1 MSVARTAIFFLA
13 YVVMTFA
20 TFGDARALLPTELN
34 PLILYVPAALIAAAV
49 ITHSRI
55 PGRLPENWGWY
66 IALAILAIA
75 QFMHPFLGVV
85 LFAADFVALPYL
97 AIVKPLLMLAIAL
110 TLLRVK
116 PRIGDLYLS
125 GLVPGFTVFLALTAL
140 IHQSVALV
148 KDLAA
153 AGVAHPAIEKIPGP
167 MANVAAAA
175 IIAVLFVMLSGI
187 RHRSMQLNP
196 SKGWLVTGIVV
207 WLASA
212 ASVHFPVARGYG
224 WYGLV
229 AGHVM
234 LLVGMTYLLSHLL
247 PRREADE
254 LA

>member
-1 MSVARTAIFFLA
+1 MSAARSAIFFLA
-13 YVVMTFA
+13 YVVMMFA
-20 TFGDARALLPTELN
+20 TFGDARALLPPEVN
-34 PLILYVPAALIAAAV
+34 PLVLYVPAGLIAAAV
-49 ITHSRI
+49 LAHARI
-55 PGRLPENWGWY
+55 PPRLPDNRGWY
-66 IALAILAIA
+66 VALAILAIA

-116 PRIGDLYLS
+116 PRVGNLYLS

-140 IHQSVALV
+140 VHQSVALV
-148 KDLAA
+148 KDFAA
-153 AGVAHPAIEKIPGP
+153 AGVTHPAIEKIPAP
-167 MANVAAAA
+167 MTNVAAAA
-175 IIAVLFVMLSGI
+175 VIAVIFVMLSGI
-187 RHRSMQLNP
+187 RHRSVQWNP
-196 SKGWLVTGIVV
+196 SKGWLVAGIVV

-212 ASVHFPVARGYG
+212 ASVHFPEVRQYG
-224 WYGLV
+224 MYGLV

-247 PRREADE
+247 PRRDADE